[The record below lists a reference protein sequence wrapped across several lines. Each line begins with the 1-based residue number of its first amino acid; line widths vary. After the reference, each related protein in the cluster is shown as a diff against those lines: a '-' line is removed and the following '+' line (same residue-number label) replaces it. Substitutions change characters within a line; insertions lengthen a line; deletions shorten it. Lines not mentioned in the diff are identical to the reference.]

1 MAATPYFNTI
11 TSESAFRTRYEAE
24 NGKLF
29 ADLNNVSASGWG
41 RHHLLACRV
50 VRRDPQRSVL
60 AMLSQF
66 TQPSDLLSSAEII
79 KFLNGPDAN
88 DLTRSEHSLVRDST
102 CGISLAQ
109 AWSSMAMFRGGQDG
123 RGRDTVDSTE
133 EENEGDSE
141 SRTKRLR
148 RRTLLEDYV
157 DTSTIQIGS
166 SSPLADGSQ
175 GTSSVGYIDAESHI
189 SFLLP
194 EDETL
199 RLASCVIRHILY
211 FAPPQDSSGLSTV
224 VEFRDVKS
232 RLAASTPTLAR
243 TIVATDDGG
252 LCLRQESCGIFKVSK
267 DRVALLEAKRRFQCL
282 ENGRPII
289 SDECFAQ
296 MTCEALVARL
306 ADPLGE
312 LEHSR

>member
-1 MAATPYFNTI
+1 MSAAPYFSTV
-11 TSESAFRTRYEAE
+11 TSESAFRARYEAE
-24 NGKLF
+24 NGKSF
-29 ADLNNVSASGWG
+29 ADIISVSASDWG
-41 RHHLLACRV
+41 RQHLLACRV
-50 VRRDPQRSVL
+50 VRRDLQRSVL
-60 AMLSQF
+60 PLLSQF
-66 TQPSDLLSSAEII
+66 TQPSDLSSSTEISRFI
-79 KFLNGPDAN
+79 DGPSAN
-88 DLTRSEHSLVRDST
+88 DLTRSEHSLVRNST
-102 CGISLAQ
+102 CGVSLAQ
-109 AWSSMAMFRGGQDG
+109 AWSSMAMFKGGQDG
-123 RGRDTVDSTE
+123 RRNDIVDSTE
-133 EENEGDSE
+133 EENKSDSE
-141 SRTKRLR
+141 TRTKRLR
-148 RRTLLEDYV
+148 RSTLLEDYV
-157 DTSTIQIGS
+157 DTNTIQIGS

-175 GTSSVGYIDAESHI
+175 GTSSIGYIDMESHI

-211 FAPPQDSSGLSTV
+211 FAPPQDSSSMSTV

-252 LCLRQESCGIFKVSK
+252 LCLREELRGVFKVSK

-296 MTCEALVARL
+296 MTCEALVARI

-312 LEHSR
+312 LGHS

>member
-1 MAATPYFNTI
+1 MSAAPYFGTV

-24 NGKLF
+24 NVKPF
-29 ADLNNVSASGWG
+29 ADIISVSASDWG
-41 RHHLLACRV
+41 RQHLFACRV
-50 VRRDPQRSVL
+50 VRRDPQRGVL
-60 AMLSQF
+60 PLLSQF
-66 TQPSDLLSSAEII
+66 TQTSDLSSSPEISRFI
-79 KFLNGPDAN
+79 DGPSAN
-88 DLTRSEHSLVRDST
+88 DLTRSEHSLVRNST

-109 AWSSMAMFRGGQDG
+109 AWSAMAMFKGGQDG
-123 RGRDTVDSTE
+123 RRKDIVDSTE
-133 EENEGDSE
+133 EEDKSDPEA
-141 SRTKRLR
+141 RTKRLR

-157 DTSTIQIGS
+157 DTNTIQIGS

-175 GTSSVGYIDAESHI
+175 GTSSIGYIDMESHI

-211 FAPPQDSSGLSTV
+211 FAPPQDSSSLSTV

-252 LCLRQESCGIFKVSK
+252 LCLRDESRGVFKISK

-282 ENGRPII
+282 EDGRPVI
-289 SDECFAQ
+289 SDACFAQ